1 MVVEMTSYSPMIFV
15 CKREKERKKE
25 RESFGILSSLEEVV
39 GEKRGERE
47 RERELWYVLEFG

>member
-39 GEKRGERE
+39 GEKRGKKKKKRE
-47 RERELWYVLEFG
+47 RERKKD

>member
-25 RESFGILSSLEEVV
+25 RALVFSLVWR
-39 GEKRGERE
+39 K
-47 RERELWYVLEFG
+47 W